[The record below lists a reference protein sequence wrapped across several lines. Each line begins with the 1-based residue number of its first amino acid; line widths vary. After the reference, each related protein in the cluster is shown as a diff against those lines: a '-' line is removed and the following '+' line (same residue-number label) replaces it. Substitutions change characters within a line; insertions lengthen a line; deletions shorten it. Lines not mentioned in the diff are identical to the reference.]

1 MSLIQRMKKN
11 NPNPKSDEKLLS
23 WYVIYTKPRQEFI
36 AFDNLKNQGF
46 RVYLPRYKKFKK
58 ASKNAASNSPTLVR
72 EAMFPRYLFL
82 QTKSPE
88 QSLSKVNHTRGVSG
102 IIRFGPKL
110 ATIPQ
115 ALIDEV
121 QAVEK
126 TREDASID
134 DIKQLKPGTHV
145 RLNEHSPFEH
155 LEGLVESSSSKRVTV
170 LLKTL
175 GSLQKVTTHAAH
187 VDIVK

>member
-23 WYVIYTKPRQEFI
+23 WYVIYTKTRQEFI

-58 ASKNAASNSPTLVR
+58 ASQNAVSNSPTLVR

-88 QSLSKVNHTRGVSG
+88 QSLSKVNGN
-102 IIRFGPKL
+102 P
-110 ATIPQ
+110 PQ
-115 ALIDEV
+115 NIA
-121 QAVEK
+121 
-126 TREDASID
+126 
-134 DIKQLKPGTHV
+134 
-145 RLNEHSPFEH
+145 
-155 LEGLVESSSSKRVTV
+155 
-170 LLKTL
+170 
-175 GSLQKVTTHAAH
+175 
-187 VDIVK
+187 